1 MQLDL
6 DKIRKEK
13 EKQFSF
19 KNIAPLKK
27 EIDSLPQFKVDKI
40 TIGNSVEIDGSF
52 TKEEE
57 QLIYKTAKSLMPW
70 RKGPFRIGETFIDSE
85 WQSFIKYNLLEP
97 HFNLED
103 KVVADVG
110 CNNGYYMFRMLSQ
123 NPKKVVGFDPM
134 ALFNLQFNFINHFIK
149 SDKLKFELLGVEHL
163 PFYEEKF
170 DTIFCLGVLY
180 HRSDPIA
187 MLKQLKQGLKQG
199 GEAIIDTFII
209 EGEEE
214 IALTPKRYA
223 KMRNIYFIPTIN
235 SLTNWAEIA
244 KFKEFE
250 LLEIRKTDLNE
261 QRKTEW
267 IEGESLNNFLNEDGS
282 KTIEGYPP
290 PIRAYVKLKV

>member
-1 MQLDL
+1 
-6 DKIRKEK
+6 
-13 EKQFSF
+13 
-19 KNIAPLKK
+19 
-27 EIDSLPQFKVDKI
+27 
-40 TIGNSVEIDGSF
+40 
-52 TKEEE
+52 
-57 QLIYKTAKSLMPW
+57 
-70 RKGPFRIGETFIDSE
+70 
-85 WQSFIKYNLLEP
+85 
-97 HFNLED
+97 
-103 KVVADVG
+103 
-110 CNNGYYMFRMLSQ
+110 
-123 NPKKVVGFDPM
+123 
-134 ALFNLQFNFINHFIK
+134 
-149 SDKLKFELLGVEHL
+149 
-163 PFYEEKF
+163 
-170 DTIFCLGVLY
+170 
-180 HRSDPIA
+180 

-235 SLTNWAEIA
+235 SLKNWAEIA